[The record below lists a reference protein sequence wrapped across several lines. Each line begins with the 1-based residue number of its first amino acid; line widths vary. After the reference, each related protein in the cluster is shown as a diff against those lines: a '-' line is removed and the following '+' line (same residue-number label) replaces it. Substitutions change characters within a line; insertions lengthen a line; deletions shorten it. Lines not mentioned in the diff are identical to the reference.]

1 MRRAA
6 MIPRPLMNLIG
17 RVSVRWRDRVLTALT
32 LLIVLDLFMVVP
44 LGATH
49 VVTVLPFSIA
59 IVLLLVVG
67 LLIVSQSIVPVV
79 GVLAALVLLSSS
91 LVLRAGGSHFTLNAC
106 LEASGWLLVGFVLI
120 WVVAHAVFGPGR
132 ITYHRVIGAI
142 LLYLTIGIVFVALY
156 TLVGALAPGS
166 FTGISVH
173 DRVSLPPDLVYFSFT
188 TITTVGFGDIV
199 PIHPFARSLSNL
211 EAILGQL
218 YPATLLARMVSLE
231 IGSGR

>member
-1 MRRAA
+1 
-6 MIPRPLMNLIG
+6 MIHEPLMRIVG
-17 RVSVRWRDRVLTALT
+17 RVSEHWRDRVLTALT
-32 LLIVLDLFMVVP
+32 LLIALDLFVVVP

-49 VVTVLPFSIA
+49 AITVLPFSIS

-67 LLIVSQSIVPVV
+67 LLVVSQSIVPVV
-79 GVLAALVLLSSS
+79 GVLAALVLLSAA
-91 LVLRAGGSHFTLNAC
+91 LVLRARGGYETLDAC
-106 LEASGWLLVGFVLI
+106 LEAGGWLLIGFVLI
-120 WVVAHAVFGPGR
+120 WVVARAVFGPGK
-132 ITYHRVIGAI
+132 ITYHRVVGAI

-188 TITTVGFGDIV
+188 TLTTVGYGDVV
-199 PIHPFARSLSNL
+199 PVHPFARSLSNL

-231 IGSGR
+231 LGSRR

>member
-1 MRRAA
+1 
-6 MIPRPLMNLIG
+6 MIHEPLMRIVG
-17 RVSVRWRDRVLTALT
+17 RVSEHWRDRVLTALT
-32 LLIVLDLFMVVP
+32 LLIALDLFVVVP

-49 VVTVLPFSIA
+49 AITVLPFSIA

-79 GVLAALVLLSSS
+79 GVLAALVLLSAA
-91 LVLRAGGSHFTLNAC
+91 LVLRARGGHVTLDAC
-106 LEASGWLLVGFVLI
+106 LEASGWLLIGFVLI
-120 WVVAHAVFGPGR
+120 WVVAHAVFGPGK

-188 TITTVGFGDIV
+188 TLTTVGYGDIV
-199 PIHPFARSLSNL
+199 PVHPFARSLSNL

-231 IGSGR
+231 LGSRR

>member
-1 MRRAA
+1 MSQPPRLIALVNVARLLGLGGLMLAA
-6 MIPRPLMNLIG
+6 CTGTVN
-17 RVSVRWRDRVLTALT
+17 VSGTGGGSAT
-32 LLIVLDLFMVVP
+32 GAG
-44 LGATH
+44 GATD
-49 VVTVLPFSIA
+49 TAGSTGTAGRGASGAGGSAGAPGA
-59 IVLLLVVG
+59 GVG
-67 LLIVSQSIVPVV
+67 GASGGNP
-79 GVLAALVLLSSS
+79 G
-91 LVLRAGGSHFTLNAC
+91 AGGSHFTLNAC

>member
-1 MRRAA
+1 
-6 MIPRPLMNLIG
+6 MIHEPLMMLVG
-17 RVSVRWRDRVLTALT
+17 RVSKHWRDRILTALT
-32 LLIVLDLFMVVP
+32 LLIALDLFVVVP

-49 VVTVLPFSIA
+49 AITVLPFSISL
-59 IVLLLVVG
+59 VLLLVIG
-67 LLIVSQSIVPVV
+67 LLIVSQSMVPVV
-79 GVLAALVLLSSS
+79 GVLAALVLLSASQ
-91 LVLRAGGSHFTLNAC
+91 VLRARGGHKTLDDC

-120 WVVAHAVFGPGR
+120 WVVARAVFGPGK

-166 FTGISVH
+166 FTGILVH

-188 TITTVGFGDIV
+188 TLTTVGYGDVV
-199 PIHPFARSLSNL
+199 PVHPFARSLSNL
-211 EAILGQL
+211 EAIFGQL

>member
-1 MRRAA
+1 
-6 MIPRPLMNLIG
+6 MIRRPLMSLVERANEH
-17 RVSVRWRDRVLTALT
+17 WRDRVLTALT
-32 LLIVLDLFMVVP
+32 LLIVLDLFVVVP

-49 VVTVLPFSIA
+49 AITVFPFSIA
-59 IVLLLVVG
+59 IVLLLVTG
-67 LLIVSQSIVPVV
+67 LLIVSQSIVPAV
-79 GVLAALVLLSSS
+79 GVLAALVLLSTAM
-91 LVLRAGGSHFTLNAC
+91 VLRAGGLHLTLDAC
-106 LEASGWLLVGFVLI
+106 LEGSGWLLVGFVLI
-120 WVVAHAVFGPGR
+120 WVVARAVFGPGR

-142 LLYLTIGIVFVALY
+142 LLYLTIGIVFVALF

-188 TITTVGFGDIV
+188 TLTTVGYGDIV

-231 IGSGR
+231 VGSGR

>member
-1 MRRAA
+1 
-6 MIPRPLMNLIG
+6 MIHEPLMRLVG
-17 RVSVRWRDRVLTALT
+17 RVSEHWRDRVLTALT
-32 LLIVLDLFMVVP
+32 LLIALDLFVVVP

-49 VVTVLPFSIA
+49 AITVLPFSIS
-59 IVLLLVVG
+59 IVLLLVAG
-67 LLIVSQSIVPVV
+67 LLVVSQSMVPVV
-79 GVLAALVLLSSS
+79 GVLAALVFLSGA
-91 LVLRAGGSHFTLNAC
+91 LILRARGGHETLDAC

-120 WVVAHAVFGPGR
+120 WVVARAVFGPGK

-188 TITTVGFGDIV
+188 TLTTVGYGDIV
-199 PIHPFARSLSNL
+199 PVHPFARSLSNL

-231 IGSGR
+231 VGSGR